1 MPNEEKIEFDVLLD
15 INHQAQ
21 KNDVAKEHR
30 KLLKSRL
37 ERLEQSLPILEEIIE
52 FYIKYDQESLKEFM
66 VTRLTEWFIS
76 NPKNASKVIEE
87 EYNSIIDYMIDKDY
101 ETQNSLSS
109 KGK

>member
-1 MPNEEKIEFDVLLD
+1 
-15 INHQAQ
+15 
-21 KNDVAKEHR
+21 
-30 KLLKSRL
+30 
-37 ERLEQSLPILEEIIE
+37 
-52 FYIKYDQESLKEFM
+52 M

-76 NPKNASKVIEE
+76 NPKNANKVIEE